1 MRRLAPAD
9 ELAEIRAEITRLHA
23 RAEQIEAAL
32 IRNPAQRNHGASHV
46 AEVTET
52 RQTEFD
58 PALLPDTLR
67 TDPQF
72 QREVVRHDVVL
83 VPAKPQSEPLRPGWP
98 IRRTAEQS
106 LPLTMPS
113 PLTLPLH

>member
-9 ELAEIRAEITRLHA
+9 ELAEIRAQLSRLHA

-32 IRNPAQRNHGASHV
+32 IRTPGLRDHGASHI

-52 RQTEFD
+52 RTTEFD
-58 PALLPDTLR
+58 PALMPDSLR
-67 TDPQF
+67 NDPQF
-72 QREVVRHDVVL
+72 QREVLRQDVVL
-83 VPAKPQSEPLRPGWP
+83 IPVKPEPVPLRPGWP
-98 IRRTAEQS
+98 IRRNAEGT
-106 LPLTMPS
+106 LPLTV